1 MMKVLWFD
9 DEHQKFI
16 PLKEEAI
23 LKDIELIGFEN
34 AADGLKELEANFN
47 LYDALIVDGKFFIN
61 KEATNTSDNAFGEV
75 AKTLD
80 NLKMKGK
87 VLPAFI
93 YSGQTNFVL
102 DNHSFVELFKGTFEA
117 EGKVFNK
124 NNDDDFPL
132 LLEMIKTSV
141 KDNPNSQ
148 IRQQYHSVFNA
159 IQGIEALE
167 KHQTTLLEILKEI
180 DTDQDYTK
188 VRMIIESLF
197 KALADFNIIPNGFIE
212 QKGWINGTSRFLSG
226 IHEDFVF
233 SESEFIHPTISNML
247 YRILNFVQ
255 DGSHNEGT
263 LKLKVDDYAR
273 RFTSGYLYKSIVYS
287 LLEILCYF
295 GELIRNNQDKTVNQ
309 TRWRKKENSSIIEG
323 VVCQDEKGNYYV
335 EQYLVNYKSVP
346 TYINIGDTM
355 IIEVFAENTNP
366 NTKLYYPYFVQKF
379 KKKNHN

>member
-1 MMKVLWFD
+1 MENIVYNILWIDDDHESLKATKGIAKVNGINLV
-9 DEHQKFI
+9 
-16 PLKEEAI
+16 
-23 LKDIELIGFEN
+23 GFKSLN
-34 AADGLKELEANFN
+34 AGFSELEKNIHFYDGILLDAKFYENED
-47 LYDALIVDGKFFIN
+47 DALGSEDDYNVHRAKEKLLQLNKKFEIFVYTGQAEN
-61 KEATNTSDNAFGEV
+61 FED
-75 AKTLD
+75 KTF
-80 NLKMKGK
+80 N
-87 VLPAFI
+87 
-93 YSGQTNFVL
+93 
-102 DNHSFVELFKGTFEA
+102 
-117 EGKVFNK
+117 KVFK
-124 NNDDDFPL
+124 NVYKKGSTKDRDKLFEDMKIAAK
-132 LLEMIKTSV
+132 EQKDTQIKF
-141 KDNPNSQ
+141 
-148 IRQQYHSVFNA
+148 QYNSVFHA

-167 KHQTTLLEILKEI
+167 KHQSTLLDILKEI
-180 DTDQDYTK
+180 DSNQDYTK
-188 VRMIIESLF
+188 VRKIIESLF

-355 IIEVFAENTNP
+355 IIEVFAENTNT